1 MSLPRRSPFMPDA
14 STAAGSVAAASSDRV
29 SVEVHDV
36 TVAYRRKP
44 VLWDVDVSL
53 SAQRLIAI
61 VGPNGA
67 GKSTLL
73 KAILG
78 LVPLASGEVR
88 IFGKPLRQSRSL
100 IGYVPQRE
108 TVAWDFP
115 VDALD
120 VVLMGRYGRLGWIR
134 RPGRADRDA
143 AMESLRKVGMEAFAG
158 RQISQLS
165 GGQQQ
170 RVFLARALAQ
180 DATIYFMDEP
190 FAGVDAATE
199 KAIVGV
205 LRDLRSAGKTV
216 IAVHHD
222 LQTVPEY
229 FDDVVLLNMRL
240 VAAGP
245 VAATFTRDNL
255 QKTYGGR
262 LTILDEAI
270 ESVRRGGPST

>member
-1 MSLPRRSPFMPDA
+1 MTHAVPRDPI
-14 STAAGSVAAASSDRV
+14 AASNAPAPS
-29 SVEVHDV
+29 SACVEIHDL
-36 TVAYRRKP
+36 TVAYHRKP
-44 VLWDVDVSL
+44 VLWDVDISL
-53 SAQRLIAI
+53 PAQRLIAI

-78 LVPLASGEVR
+78 LVPLASGSIS
-88 IFGKPLRQSRSL
+88 IFDRPLKQARPL

-108 TVAWDFP
+108 TVDWDFP
-115 VDALD
+115 VDAFD

-134 RPGRADRDA
+134 RPGKADREV
-143 AMESLRKVGMEAFAG
+143 AMASLKKVGMADYAA

-180 DATIYFMDEP
+180 DAQLYFMDEP

-199 KAIVGV
+199 KAIVEV
-205 LRDLRSAGKTV
+205 LRELRSTGRTV
-216 IAVHHD
+216 VAVHHD

-229 FDDVVLLNMRL
+229 FDHVVLLNMRL

-245 VAATFTRDNL
+245 IESTFTKKNL
-255 QKTYGGR
+255 QQTYGGR
-262 LTILDEAI
+262 LTLLDEAA
-270 ESVRRGGPST
+270 EAVRRGTPAGR